1 MEVQKPVVQHKVV
14 QSTSSRSGDSN
25 LCRCGK
31 FWLMLYI
38 DIIDTSSILPFEE
51 SRRLSRK
58 KSLLG
63 SNVAL

>member
-1 MEVQKPVVQHKVV
+1 MPLWKILVTV
-14 QSTSSRSGDSN
+14 
-25 LCRCGK
+25 
-31 FWLMLYI
+31 MLYI